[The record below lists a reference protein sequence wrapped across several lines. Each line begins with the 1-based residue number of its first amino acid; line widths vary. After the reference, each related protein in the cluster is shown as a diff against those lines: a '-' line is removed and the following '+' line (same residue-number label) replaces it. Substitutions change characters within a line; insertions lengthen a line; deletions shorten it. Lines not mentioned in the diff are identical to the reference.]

1 MGVKSRRQTRRVIG
15 RGTRLALAGAGA
27 VAVALSACVDTDADA
42 RAIWLERGQGVDGAR
57 TLRVYDSG
65 LLRARTVRFAS
76 GGELAASLV
85 LAVDPRG
92 RGAALRSPSPTL
104 GEATPA
110 LLTSYIDLEG
120 GRTLSVRVPGDASL
134 GFTGRGDA
142 LWWTNPCAPE
152 VSILPLASSFEH
164 ALEEGEVQPLRL
176 ASASAEGASEGCSE
190 RVGVLS
196 AADAP
201 IVFTV
206 PLVAA
211 ASAPLLDASGVVGA
225 YGLPDLEG
233 ERAAIEELGRG
244 AAAPPGLGAPAWATV
259 LRCDGPPAHC
269 RLGLVDPDGEGLSV
283 PLDDPECALTR
294 WSWRAEGGG
303 GEPSPA
309 RCVIEKSVLGDI
321 FVMTPLAAISP
332 EHYVLEA
339 PDGDSLVLLNWRRG
353 ERVVAPLQ
361 PASLS
366 YRFKPTQD
374 GRVVVGVAPSGPM
387 LRVGVEDVEYLNV
400 EDEDCANAQD
410 PVIAPSGRWAAW
422 ACVSYLFTFNGAIA
436 TGTVVRVSGDGM
448 ERFDGVPMHVSAID
462 DDGTILMWSRPA
474 DGYVDEEGQP
484 VITPRNLYTLTPERV
499 LQRVDSLEPEP
510 ALTLDID
517 GQTPRWF
524 AARAL

>member
-1 MGVKSRRQTRRVIG
+1 
-15 RGTRLALAGAGA
+15 
-27 VAVALSACVDTDADA
+27 
-42 RAIWLERGQGVDGAR
+42 
-57 TLRVYDSG
+57 
-65 LLRARTVRFAS
+65 
-76 GGELAASLV
+76 
-85 LAVDPRG
+85 
-92 RGAALRSPSPTL
+92 
-104 GEATPA
+104 
-110 LLTSYIDLEG
+110 
-120 GRTLSVRVPGDASL
+120 
-134 GFTGRGDA
+134 
-142 LWWTNPCAPE
+142 
-152 VSILPLASSFEH
+152 
-164 ALEEGEVQPLRL
+164 
-176 ASASAEGASEGCSE
+176 
-190 RVGVLS
+190 
-196 AADAP
+196 
-201 IVFTV
+201 
-206 PLVAA
+206 
-211 ASAPLLDASGVVGA
+211 
-225 YGLPDLEG
+225 
-233 ERAAIEELGRG
+233 
-244 AAAPPGLGAPAWATV
+244 
-259 LRCDGPPAHC
+259 
-269 RLGLVDPDGEGLSV
+269 
-283 PLDDPECALTR
+283 
-294 WSWRAEGGG
+294 
-303 GEPSPA
+303 
-309 RCVIEKSVLGDI
+309 
-321 FVMTPLAAISP
+321 MTPLAAISP

-374 GRVVVGVAPSGPM
+374 GRAVVGVAPSGPM

-524 AARAL
+524 SARAL